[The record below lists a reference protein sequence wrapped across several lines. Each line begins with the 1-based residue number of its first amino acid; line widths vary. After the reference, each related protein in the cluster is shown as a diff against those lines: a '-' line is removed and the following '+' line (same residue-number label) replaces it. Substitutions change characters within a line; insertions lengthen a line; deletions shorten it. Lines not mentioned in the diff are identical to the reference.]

1 MLGVLL
7 LPLIALGMV
16 QGIIACLLLA
26 PLPVARPVL
35 SLSKKT
41 RTPIAW
47 TIIGTVSVVLLVFLL
62 ASLYE
67 LGELHNHVSREG
79 ELDALHR
86 RCLNFSELLT
96 CLPGLCSCKCIDRQ
110 SVADRILP
118 LPLQALRDKRMAQ
131 CGADR
136 RQSAAVVCPSEA
148 CQCAQRP

>member
-35 SLSKKT
+35 TLSKKT
-41 RTPIAW
+41 RTPVAL

-67 LGELHNHVSREG
+67 IGELHSHISREV

-86 RCLNFSELLT
+86 RCFILLE
-96 CLPGLCSCKCIDRQ
+96 I
-110 SVADRILP
+110 
-118 LPLQALRDKRMAQ
+118 
-131 CGADR
+131 
-136 RQSAAVVCPSEA
+136 
-148 CQCAQRP
+148 

>member
-110 SVADRILP
+110 SVAD
-118 LPLQALRDKRMAQ
+118 
-131 CGADR
+131 
-136 RQSAAVVCPSEA
+136 
-148 CQCAQRP
+148 